1 MDWVLIAAVT
11 VVSVLTATALCVKY
25 LRSRAKRGKRQVGY
39 LRDEIRIN
47 AADVPQFKPT
57 WRNTR

>member
-1 MDWVLIAAVT
+1 MDWVLIVAVA
-11 VVSVLTATALCVKY
+11 VVSGLTATAVCVKY
-25 LRSRAKRGKRQVGY
+25 LRSRAKSEKRQVGY
-39 LRDEIRIN
+39 LRDEIRMN